1 MKKLKFS
8 LLAGLLLVL
17 CTFSACSQKV
27 LVRSEF
33 EASTGE
39 SPKTEPSLV
48 LNITYEELI
57 PGEAFRL
64 IPLVRPIQQ
73 YTPEYRFSTS
83 DPEIAEVDETGL
95 VTAKGLGRC
104 VIEVTTAGTV
114 LSSSCTVDVV
124 EQHAPVE
131 TPTVDPSTET
141 PSVTPSLPSPSTETP
156 TSPDTSETP
165 SKVIPIERI
174 EITCPRYVY
183 MGSTYTLTAK
193 VYPENATET
202 FSFYCSD
209 ERYVQF
215 EKEGGATFT
224 VKKNDGIRVL
234 FWAECDQSNVKS
246 ENVEAVLAYPLSI
259 VNADTGNKY
268 TNYSTYSVTVRDVL
282 NLRLQVFTENR
293 EPESIRWYNLESLG
307 GGINISITTDQ
318 ETGKNCTVTA
328 QNAGKAGI
336 NVFVRIHE
344 EDYLYAVLFNV
355 QEAPQQVI
363 RIEEQDLVLTV
374 GDVHKLKISTEN
386 ITGNL
391 KYLSKNPQIVS
402 FDAYGRITA
411 LSPGEAEIQ
420 VASPDDS
427 VKATCKVL
435 VKEKPSIE
443 LSSTEITLEAGSV
456 ASVGASLLNGEGTLA
471 YESDNDP
478 VASVSPEGQ
487 ITANTEGIANIK
499 ISLEGS
505 ELSVTLKVTV
515 VAPTE
520 PTPEPSPEPTPEPT
534 GEPSK
539 EPASEPT
546 AEPSGEPASVPE
558 PTPDQPL

>member
-73 YTPEYRFSTS
+73 YTPEYRFTTS

-95 VTAKGLGRC
+95 VTAKGVGRC
-104 VIEVTTAGTV
+104 VIEVTTAGTI

-124 EQHAPVE
+124 EQHSPVE
-131 TPTVDPSTET
+131 TPTVVPSTET
-141 PSVTPSLPSPSTETP
+141 PTVTPSLPSPATETPTSPATETP
-156 TSPDTSETP
+156 TSPDTSEPP
-165 SKVIPIERI
+165 SEVIPIERI

-246 ENVEAVLAYPLSI
+246 ENVEAVLAYPLSMI
-259 VNADTGNKY
+259 NADTGDKY

-282 NLRLQVFTENR
+282 NLRLQVFTENQ

-336 NVFVRIHE
+336 NVFVRIHG

-427 VKATCKVL
+427 VKAACKVL

-443 LSSTEITLEAGSV
+443 LSETAITLEAGSV
-456 ASVGASLLNGEGTLA
+456 ASVGASLQNGEGTLI
-471 YESDNDP
+471 YL
-478 VASVSPEGQ
+478 
-487 ITANTEGIANIK
+487 
-499 ISLEGS
+499 SLIHI
-505 ELSVTLKVTV
+505 
-515 VAPTE
+515 
-520 PTPEPSPEPTPEPT
+520 
-534 GEPSK
+534 
-539 EPASEPT
+539 SEPT
-546 AEPSGEPASVPE
+546 RPY
-558 PTPDQPL
+558 

>member
-48 LNITYEELI
+48 LNITYEVLI

-165 SKVIPIERI
+165 SEVIPIERI

-259 VNADTGNKY
+259 VNADTGDKY

-282 NLRLQVFTENR
+282 NLRLQVFTENQ
-293 EPESIRWYNLESLG
+293 EPESIKWYNLESLG

-427 VKATCKVL
+427 VKAACKVL

-456 ASVGASLLNGEGTLA
+456 ASVGASLLNGEGTLT

>member
-48 LNITYEELI
+48 LNITYEVLI

-165 SKVIPIERI
+165 SEVIPIERI

-234 FWAECDQSNVKS
+234 FWAECDQSSVKS

-282 NLRLQVFTENR
+282 NLRLQVFTENQ
-293 EPESIRWYNLESLG
+293 EPESIKWYNLESLG

-427 VKATCKVL
+427 VKAACKVL

-456 ASVGASLLNGEGTLA
+456 ASVGASLLNGEGTLT

>member
-124 EQHAPVE
+124 EQHSPVE

-141 PSVTPSLPSPSTETP
+141 PSVTPSLPSPATETP

-165 SKVIPIERI
+165 SEVIPIERI

-259 VNADTGNKY
+259 VNADTGDKY

-282 NLRLQVFTENR
+282 NLRLQVFTENQ

-427 VKATCKVL
+427 VKAACKVL

-456 ASVGASLLNGEGTLA
+456 ASVGASLLNGEGTLT

>member
-48 LNITYEELI
+48 LNITYEVLI

-141 PSVTPSLPSPSTETP
+141 PSVTPSLTSPSTETP

-165 SKVIPIERI
+165 SEVIPIERI

-234 FWAECDQSNVKS
+234 FWAECDQSSVKS

-282 NLRLQVFTENR
+282 NLRLQVFTENQ

-427 VKATCKVL
+427 VKAACKVL

-443 LSSTEITLEAGSV
+443 LPSTEITLEAGSV
-456 ASVGASLLNGEGTLA
+456 ASVGASLLNGEGTLT

-520 PTPEPSPEPTPEPT
+520 PTPEPSPEPTPEPA

>member
-73 YTPEYRFSTS
+73 YTPEYWFSTS

-427 VKATCKVL
+427 VKAACKVL

-443 LSSTEITLEAGSV
+443 LSSTEITREAGSV

-534 GEPSK
+534 GESSK

>member
-48 LNITYEELI
+48 LNITYEVLI

-141 PSVTPSLPSPSTETP
+141 PSVTPSLTSPSTETP

-165 SKVIPIERI
+165 SEVIPIERI

-234 FWAECDQSNVKS
+234 FWAECDQSSVKS

-282 NLRLQVFTENR
+282 NLRLQVFTENQ

-427 VKATCKVL
+427 VKAACKVL

-456 ASVGASLLNGEGTLA
+456 ASVGASLLNGEGTLT

>member
-27 LVRSEF
+27 LVRSDL

-124 EQHAPVE
+124 EQHSPVE

-141 PSVTPSLPSPSTETP
+141 PSVTPSLPSPATETP

-165 SKVIPIERI
+165 SEVIPIERI

-259 VNADTGNKY
+259 VNADTGDKY

-282 NLRLQVFTENR
+282 NLRLQVFTENQ

-427 VKATCKVL
+427 VKAACKVL

-456 ASVGASLLNGEGTLA
+456 ASVGASLLNGEGTLT

-520 PTPEPSPEPTPEPT
+520 PTPEPSPEPTPEPSEGPT
-534 GEPSK
+534 P
-539 EPASEPT
+539 EPT
-546 AEPSGEPASVPE
+546 EEPSGESTSVAE

>member
-48 LNITYEELI
+48 LNITYEVLI

-124 EQHAPVE
+124 EQHSPVE

-141 PSVTPSLPSPSTETP
+141 PPVTPSLPSPSTETP

-165 SKVIPIERI
+165 SEVIPIERI

-234 FWAECDQSNVKS
+234 FWAECDQSSVKS

-282 NLRLQVFTENR
+282 NLRLQVFTENQ

-336 NVFVRIHE
+336 NVFVRIHD

-427 VKATCKVL
+427 VKAACKVL

-456 ASVGASLLNGEGTLA
+456 ASVGASLLNGEGTLT